1 MSYPWKNLSPR
12 DTLMLTKLDIIS
24 DLDVSVLLSLYQPL
38 MGVKS
43 VSLYLS
49 IKEYLSASTSKEL
62 PLSDILTHVDMGLR
76 EYYEARVKLEAYG
89 LLKVYKHKN
98 NDDRYLMTI
107 EIPLSPKQFFNDMM
121 LRMMLTEK
129 LGERLVSELK
139 EKYLKKYDSADEY
152 KEITKSFHEVIDFNM
167 ENHLEAFHSID
178 TLEQPRNP
186 SLDDTILKE
195 SDFDWD
201 FFLSGL
207 NKHFISSKSLTS
219 NIKKLI
225 ETFHLIYSINELAMQ
240 KFVLESA
247 DISSGEISEKQLTRI
262 VHSHYLGE
270 TKQQKNEIKNN
281 QKNSK
286 RAEQLKAKGFKK
298 EESEILLHAEK
309 MQPYAYLRSIKQQKG
324 GYITSNETWLLKELV
339 ERSPLSTSVI
349 NILLNYI
356 LIVKNA
362 PTLEKNLANKIAND
376 WAQSDVVSPED
387 AMLKVKGFY
396 DTANEKNNQRKQ
408 RPRRKSTYRS
418 QANSRKETLPLWAK
432 ESDEKDERL
441 SQEEENAFREKL
453 KNIRKQKSGD
463 E

>member
-1 MSYPWKNLSPR
+1 
-12 DTLMLTKLDIIS
+12 
-24 DLDVSVLLSLYQPL
+24 
-38 MGVKS
+38 
-43 VSLYLS
+43 
-49 IKEYLSASTSKEL
+49 
-62 PLSDILTHVDMGLR
+62 
-76 EYYEARVKLEAYG
+76 
-89 LLKVYKHKN
+89 
-98 NDDRYLMTI
+98 
-107 EIPLSPKQFFNDMM
+107 
-121 LRMMLTEK
+121 
-129 LGERLVSELK
+129 
-139 EKYLKKYDSADEY
+139 
-152 KEITKSFHEVIDFNM
+152 
-167 ENHLEAFHSID
+167 
-178 TLEQPRNP
+178 
-186 SLDDTILKE
+186 
-195 SDFDWD
+195 
-201 FFLSGL
+201 
-207 NKHFISSKSLTS
+207 
-219 NIKKLI
+219 
-225 ETFHLIYSINELAMQ
+225 
-240 KFVLESA
+240 
-247 DISSGEISEKQLTRI
+247 
-262 VHSHYLGE
+262 YLGE